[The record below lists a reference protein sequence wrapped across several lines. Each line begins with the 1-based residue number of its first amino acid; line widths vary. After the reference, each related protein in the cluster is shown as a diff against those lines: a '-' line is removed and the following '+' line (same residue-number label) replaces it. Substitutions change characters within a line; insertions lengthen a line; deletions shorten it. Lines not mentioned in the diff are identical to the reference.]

1 MKSTRYAVALAALL
15 LPLAGM
21 AQTNAR
27 PPIDGQ
33 RAYMA
38 AGCYQCHGTA
48 GQGGVGPR
56 LAPKPFPVDGLIAFV
71 RGSSRSM
78 PAYDAVVLPDAE
90 LRAIHAYLESI
101 APSPTPDQIPL
112 LK

>member
-1 MKSTRYAVALAALL
+1 MKFAFLTLSGFL
-15 LPLAGM
+15 LPLAAV
-21 AQTNAR
+21 AQTTPTPA
-27 PPIDGQ
+27 ILGQ
-33 RAYMA
+33 RAYMV

-48 GQGGVGPR
+48 GQGDVGPR
-56 LAPKPFPVDGLIAFV
+56 IAPRPFPLEGLIAFV

-90 LRAIHAYLESI
+90 LRAIHAFLESI
-101 APSPTPDQIPL
+101 APSPAPDQIPL